1 MIEERAESLLTGD
14 FRSDEVFWSNMRC
27 GKVNRSSKIS
37 KMHLYMDL
45 YIVRILYLAGVTT
58 RYASAKYSR
67 TALQSRNQ
75 RRLPNKKEHTSP
87 AIATY
92 TSYHNNIS
100 APCAIVPPQQ
110 HHVCNIYYY
119 SNSHVTKH
127 DYYVLDCAHALRTHL
142 QEVPAAN
149 TNNTRGQ

>member
-58 RYASAKYSR
+58 LERER
-67 TALQSRNQ
+67 V
-75 RRLPNKKEHTSP
+75 
-87 AIATY
+87 IAT
-92 TSYHNNIS
+92 
-100 APCAIVPPQQ
+100 
-110 HHVCNIYYY
+110 
-119 SNSHVTKH
+119 
-127 DYYVLDCAHALRTHL
+127 LDVASIGR
-142 QEVPAAN
+142 V
-149 TNNTRGQ
+149 RV

>member
-58 RYASAKYSR
+58 RVSISEKEKKRGR
-67 TALQSRNQ
+67 T
-75 RRLPNKKEHTSP
+75 PNPYRET
-87 AIATY
+87 I
-92 TSYHNNIS
+92 
-100 APCAIVPPQQ
+100 
-110 HHVCNIYYY
+110 
-119 SNSHVTKH
+119 
-127 DYYVLDCAHALRTHL
+127 
-142 QEVPAAN
+142 E
-149 TNNTRGQ
+149 